1 MKKMIQTKFNHE
13 IQCIRYVSYNLVRIT
28 NMYSISSGFFKLT
41 IWKMTIFHWSL
52 NIKQNLYIIFMVY
65 FKFNKKRF
73 QQNINHETHASIFI
87 KSIEKY
93 WYNKPCK
100 PIDPGSVWKQ
110 RFFFNRKRVHICKA
124 LNIFFKKIAVSSSSP
139 NLLSRA
145 HAFWYK
151 LS

>member
-13 IQCIRYVSYNLVRIT
+13 IQCIGYVSYNLVRIT

-52 NIKQNLYIIFMVY
+52 YIKQNLYIIFMVY
-65 FKFNKKRF
+65 FKFKKKWF
-73 QQNINHETHASIFI
+73 QKNIIHETHASNII

-93 WYNKPCK
+93 WYNKPIQLTMVAYESK
-100 PIDPGSVWKQ
+100 D
-110 RFFFNRKRVHICKA
+110 FFSIRKEF
-124 LNIFFKKIAVSSSSP
+124 IFVKLWIFPLKKIAVSSSSP
-139 NLLSRA
+139 NLISRA

>member
-13 IQCIRYVSYNLVRIT
+13 IQCIGYVSYNLVRIT

-52 NIKQNLYIIFMVY
+52 YIKQNLYIIFMVY
-65 FKFNKKRF
+65 FKFKKKWF

-93 WYNKPCK
+93 WYNKPIQLTMVAYESK
-100 PIDPGSVWKQ
+100 D
-110 RFFFNRKRVHICKA
+110 FFFNTKRVHICKA
-124 LNIFFKKIAVSSSSP
+124 LNISFKKIAVSSSSP

-145 HAFWYK
+145 QAFWYK

>member
-28 NMYSISSGFFKLT
+28 NMYSISSGFLKLT

-52 NIKQNLYIIFMVY
+52 YIKQNLYIIFMVY

-73 QQNINHETHASIFI
+73 QQNINHETHASNII

-93 WYNKPCK
+93 
-100 PIDPGSVWKQ
+100 
-110 RFFFNRKRVHICKA
+110 
-124 LNIFFKKIAVSSSSP
+124 
-139 NLLSRA
+139 
-145 HAFWYK
+145 
-151 LS
+151 

>member
-73 QQNINHETHASIFI
+73 QQNINHETHASNII

-93 WYNKPCK
+93 
-100 PIDPGSVWKQ
+100 
-110 RFFFNRKRVHICKA
+110 
-124 LNIFFKKIAVSSSSP
+124 
-139 NLLSRA
+139 
-145 HAFWYK
+145 
-151 LS
+151 